1 MRWRITQLW
10 KKIELGK
17 AIDKLDPK
25 IDLTIHVS
33 LGSIVKVY

>member
-1 MRWRITQLW
+1 MCWRIAQLW

-17 AIDKLDPK
+17 AIDELDPK

-33 LGSIVKVY
+33 LGPIVKVY